1 MIVHLSNEKLSKN
14 KLSFILPVLN
24 EVKSIKKTL
33 NELIKLCKKDYF
45 LKKKILFYLY

>member
-1 MIVHLSNEKLSKN
+1 MIVHLTNEKLSKN

-24 EVKSIKKTL
+24 EVKSIRKTL
-33 NELIKLCKKDYF
+33 NELIKSCKKDYF